1 MASRAERNAIS
12 GRLGFNWG
20 VIWGKSGSHFIG
32 RWLIG
37 DAKSVVIL

>member
-20 VIWGKSGSHFIG
+20 VILGEERESLYWQ
-32 RWLIG
+32 
-37 DAKSVVIL
+37 VVDR